1 MDTAMA
7 YDDRQA
13 LATEWSD
20 TDSSRARWRRRVVF
34 MRNFFKHPRMVGSL
48 LQSSAHVVAAIA
60 AEVDFDRTHTLV
72 EYGPGVGTITVELL
86 KRMRRDARLLA
97 IESNDE
103 FVALLDEAVP
113 DPRLAIA
120 HGSAADVL
128 GHMRAQRMHAAE
140 VVVSG
145 IPFSTMPDALRE
157 RILRATHAAL
167 AAHGVFLVYQYSRR
181 VEPDLERIFPSVER
195 RVEWRNG
202 VPMQIFRCAK
212 ARAGGGRAAVVPMSR
227 A

>member
-1 MDTAMA
+1 MA
-7 YDDRQA
+7 YEDRQT
-13 LATEWSD
+13 LATDWRATD
-20 TDSSRARWRRRVVF
+20 TDSSSARWRRRVVF

-48 LQSSAHVVAAIA
+48 LQSSEHVVAAIA
-60 AEVDFDRTHTLV
+60 AEVDFERTHTLV
-72 EYGPGVGTITVELL
+72 EYGPGVGTITLELL

-103 FVALLDEAVP
+103 FVALLDEAVI
-113 DPRLAIA
+113 DPRLTVA

-128 GHMRAQRMHAAE
+128 GHMEALRMRAAE

-145 IPFSTMPDALRE
+145 IPFSTMAPEVRE
-157 RILRATHAAL
+157 RVLRATYAAL
-167 AAHGVFLVYQYSRR
+167 AGHGVFLVYQYSRR
-181 VEPDLERIFPSVER
+181 VEDDLHRIFPGVER

-202 VPMQIFRCAK
+202 VPMQIYRCTK
-212 ARAGGGRAAVVPMSR
+212 ARTGGRAAVVPMSR

>member
-1 MDTAMA
+1 MA
-7 YDDRQA
+7 YEHRQT
-13 LATEWSD
+13 LAPDWTAGD
-20 TDSSRARWRRRVVF
+20 TDSSSARWRRRVVF

-48 LQSSAHVVAAIA
+48 LQSSAHVVAAITS
-60 AEVDFDRTHTLV
+60 EVDFDRTHTLV

-103 FVALLDEAVP
+103 FVSLLDEAVP
-113 DPRLAIA
+113 DPRLSLA

-128 GHMRAQRMHAAE
+128 GHMDALRMRAAE

-145 IPFSTMPDALRE
+145 IPFSTMPPEVRE
-157 RILRATHAAL
+157 RILRATYSAL

-181 VEPDLERIFPSVER
+181 VEDDLQRIFPSVER

-212 ARAGGGRAAVVPMSR
+212 SRAGGRPAVVPMSR